1 MSDATS
7 DGARSA
13 DHDDGSNFRARAR
26 AVRAQAQ
33 ATLREM
39 RSERRAR
46 ARVPRAAAPPPE
58 PPPEPAPAPAPEVMP
73 EAAPQVAP
81 QVASLG
87 PAPLPVATAPARQ
100 PPLEFEGL
108 LVSSRATDMARHVA
122 QTAARAPAPEP
133 VRQTTPAAAPE
144 RITAPGPAAPEP
156 AAMDA
161 KRPLDERR
169 EDEMAPSAAPMNAE
183 PITVEAI
190 AVSNLSRLPGVGP
203 GLIWLLHRADILSLA
218 DLAVADPVSLSSKL
232 GVVGTLLDLGGWI
245 ALAARLEAENEA
257 DLDPQRAQP

>member
-1 MSDATS
+1 MSDATATA

-58 PPPEPAPAPAPEVMP
+58 LMPAAAPQAAPEVMP
-73 EAAPQVAP
+73 EVAP

-122 QTAARAPAPEP
+122 QAAARAPAPEP